1 MSERHKTYDTGE
13 PCAAGSATR
22 LRMRVSRVGLCAR
35 RSKQPPRTAPRGLGP
50 ARARSARAAQIN
62 RTIGVNNFGSTRSR
76 TRWLAMHHQRKPK
89 TCETCWLRRTRC
101 DGRRPCERC
110 QRLLIPDCRDRDYP
124 DGQDRRESHPRVERA
139 CPPCAAG
146 KVRCETDR
154 PCRRCIRRGIA
165 TRCCGIAPVWYDLA
179 IVSSFLTMPIAQPE
193 SLTCFFRSAHHMF
206 TRDVILCSDVQAY
219 LRQLGAMVLKPHD
232 LRAVEDDITSGV
244 SWNETVPLPVIT
256 AGSASGLGCCRPMV
270 IFTAVIPGDGSPTV
284 RVATPNPSASV
295 LLGYSQQDMTAATAE
310 YNSRPHGEF
319 LSPFFKLFHPASWP
333 TVAWALC
340 RVWLFGWDAAE
351 FGRVTLLR
359 KDARPVDAFVSM
371 TIRKHVCTSPRPSRT
386 THFILDINTC

>member
-1 MSERHKTYDTGE
+1 MELT
-13 PCAAGSATR
+13 
-22 LRMRVSRVGLCAR
+22 VNGL
-35 RSKQPPRTAPRGLGP
+35 
-50 ARARSARAAQIN
+50 
-62 RTIGVNNFGSTRSR
+62 
-76 TRWLAMHHQRKPK
+76 
-89 TCETCWLRRTRC
+89 
-101 DGRRPCERC
+101 
-110 QRLLIPDCRDRDYP
+110 
-124 DGQDRRESHPRVERA
+124 
-139 CPPCAAG
+139 
-146 KVRCETDR
+146 
-154 PCRRCIRRGIA
+154 
-165 TRCCGIAPVWYDLA
+165 
-179 IVSSFLTMPIAQPE
+179 SS
-193 SLTCFFRSAHHMF
+193 
-206 TRDVILCSDVQAY
+206 QAY

-270 IFTAVIPGDGSPTV
+270 IFTAVIPGKFVYVDIQVLYPFLIVSSTGDGSPTV